1 MKPRSSDM
9 HKPTTV
15 SNYAQLAYFPQ
26 KPSMMTM
33 TTTTATT
40 TTTTTT
46 TFVGFFLFNWC
57 WILQVR
63 PGSSV
68 LGIPKKNL

>member
-15 SNYAQLAYFPQ
+15 SDYAQLAYFPQ
-26 KPSMMTM
+26 KPMTTM

-46 TFVGFFLFNWC
+46 TFVGFF
-57 WILQVR
+57 V
-63 PGSSV
+63 
-68 LGIPKKNL
+68 